1 MYYLKLYLATL
12 LAFVVIDGL
21 WLGVVAK
28 NLYQKHL
35 GEMLRDNPNWL
46 AAILFYLLFIGGLVI
61 FAILPGLQSESAKKP
76 LLLGA
81 LFGLM
86 TYATY
91 DLTNLATLKGWPLKV
106 TVVDLIWGTILAGS
120 VSLCGFMAGR
130 WMG

>member
-21 WLGVVAK
+21 WLGLVAK
-28 NLYQKHL
+28 NFYQKHL
-35 GEMLRDNPNWL
+35 GEMLRDNPNWI

-61 FAILPGLQSESAKKP
+61 FAILPGLQAESAKKA

-120 VSLCGFMAGR
+120 VSLCGFAAGR
-130 WMG
+130 WLS